1 MTSSGG
7 GDFPTTHS
15 VLLRRKRERGK
26 VGGPHELHF
35 RFIVAYN
42 YNSTAILMSVL
53 FVTAINVDINSH
65 MSDVMFHY
73 TTKEI

>member
-7 GDFPTTHS
+7 GDFPTTCAS
-15 VLLRRKRERGK
+15 PKRERGK